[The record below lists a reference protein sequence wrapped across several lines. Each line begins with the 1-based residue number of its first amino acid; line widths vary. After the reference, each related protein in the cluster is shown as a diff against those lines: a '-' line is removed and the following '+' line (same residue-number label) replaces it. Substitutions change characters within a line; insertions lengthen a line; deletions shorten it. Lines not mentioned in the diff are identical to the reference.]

1 MLVKKKLLS
10 VVAATFAAF
19 ALLPICGAAYAEEAI
34 VVEDDPIVVE
44 SATNDEAVTIE
55 EDDNWTP
62 ELYATAVY
70 STGNTGVM
78 TLNDGDE
85 LHLHPN
91 QKACIAFITNGED
104 NLQHGYAPFVG
115 WHDTITDEAGNIIK
129 EKGDLSKLGFEV
141 RSGTLAELGYSGKL
155 TNGKGENLPDSTF
168 AIEVGTGNLAAGKIG
183 RLRYYLYPYIGSNFW
198 DDFASGK
205 FKLSNSPSGQYTNY
219 LYVMVTTTTTT
230 TTPAT
235 LTDDGS
241 IVTTCDVC
249 GEVFS
254 SKTISHPDKIALK
267 NKTYTYNGTK
277 REPKFTVKDAN
288 GATIATSNYTVTY
301 SKNKNAGTAKAKITF
316 KNNYSGSKTLS
327 FKINKAAN
335 PLKVSA
341 RMATVEYSK
350 VKSAN
355 QKLAVSKVLSF
366 AKKGQGT
373 MSYTKVSG
381 SKKITINKSTGK
393 VAIKKGLK
401 KGTYEVTVKVKA
413 AGNTNYK
420 ESAVKKVTFWI
431 RIQ

>member
-44 SATNDEAVTIE
+44 SATDDEAVIIQ
-55 EDDNWTP
+55 EDGHWTP
-62 ELYATAVY
+62 ELYARAVY
-70 STGNTGVM
+70 NTGKSDVM

-141 RSGTLAELGYSGKL
+141 RSGTLAELGYSGQL
-155 TNGKGENLPDSTF
+155 TDAQGVNLPDSTL
-168 AIEVGTGNLAAGKIG
+168 AIEVGTGNLTAGKG
-183 RLRYYLYPYIGSNFW
+183 GWLQYYPYFYSGSDSDLTPIPAEKALWNRLF
-198 DDFASGK
+198 
-205 FKLSNSPSGQYTNY
+205 
-219 LYVMVTTTTTT
+219 VMVTKTTTT

-254 SKTISHPDKIALK
+254 NKTISHPDKIALK

-420 ESAVKKVTFWI
+420 ASAVKKVTFWI